1 MMLLYQ
7 LYIYWSTLSIF
18 VNDLGEL
25 IKPNYVTQHFGILLE
40 NKGLR
45 KIRYHDL
52 RHSCATIML
61 ANGVDM
67 KSIQVWLGHSN
78 FSTTA
83 DLYAHTDYASKLL
96 SAGAIEQ
103 ALTRNTGKEKTP
115 QPA

>member
-1 MMLLYQ
+1 
-7 LYIYWSTLSIF
+7 
-18 VNDLGEL
+18 
-25 IKPNYVTQHFGILLE
+25 
-40 NKGLR
+40 
-45 KIRYHDL
+45 
-52 RHSCATIML
+52 ML

-103 ALTRNTGKEKTP
+103 ALCGGKTSEKGDNK
-115 QPA
+115 AKNSA